1 MQEYIE
7 GLVSI
12 VMPSYN
18 TGKYICETIESV
30 LQQTYTDWEL
40 IIVDDCSKDNTLDIL
55 AQYED
60 KRIRVLVNEKNSGA
74 AVSRN
79 RAIAEAKGE
88 WIAFLD
94 SDDLWVRDKLE
105 KQILFMKENG
115 YSFTCA
121 YNTYIDENSKEL
133 NKLDT
138 CPSKI
143 TRFGMLT
150 YNWVGCLTAMYHYPD
165 VGLVQIEDIP
175 KRNDYAMWLQIT
187 KKVDCYCL
195 PEVLG
200 HYRVRKQSVS
210 HTSVKKLIKAHYD
223 MFRKC
228 EKFGILKSTFFTG
241 INMIMAVYR
250 RKRFVKKIGNKT

>member
-7 GLVSI
+7 GLASI

-18 TGKYICETIESV
+18 TGRFIRETIESV
-30 LQQTYTDWEL
+30 LQQTYINWEL

-60 KRIRVLVNEKNSGA
+60 KRIKVLVNEKNSGA

-105 KQILFMKENG
+105 KQITFMKANG
-115 YSFTCA
+115 YSFSCA
-121 YNTYIDENSKEL
+121 YSTYIDENSEEL
-133 NKLDT
+133 NMLDT
-138 CPSKI
+138 CPQRI
-143 TRFGMLT
+143 TRFGMLA

-187 KKVDCYCL
+187 KKVNCYCL

-210 HTSVKKLIKAHYD
+210 HTSIRKLIKAHYD

-228 EKFGILKSTFFTG
+228 EKMNVILSVFFTG
-241 INMIMAVYR
+241 INMIMSVYR
-250 RKRFVKKIGNKT
+250 KKIYVKKIRKSE